1 MESVFFAL
9 LKFIMSLIV
18 SEVKVV
24 LHDMMKW

>member
-9 LKFIMSLIV
+9 LKFIMCLIV

-24 LHDMMKW
+24 LHDMMNW